1 MGKHMLRGEM
11 HSLIL
16 AVVAILVLALLIIL
30 FMAVS
35 SYNTKSVEVI
45 PFGTTTLYIYHIN
58 GNTYACMQN
67 ITGETCLVAHNTLI
81 CPDTTCLQIYNIVNI
96 T

>member
-1 MGKHMLRGEM
+1 MGKHMLRGVM
-11 HSLIL
+11 SDLILTSLI
-16 AVVAILVLALLIIL
+16 ALVLAAIVFFLI
-30 FMAVS
+30 ANS
-35 SYNTKSVEVI
+35 TYNTKSVEI
-45 PFGTTTLYIYHIN
+45 MPFGTTTLYIYHIN
-58 GNTYACMQN
+58 GNTYACTQN